1 MRLAG
6 MTMGLFVRG
15 RAPVTRV
22 GGGMEMSGF
31 FIPPGEGDEDVSGQ
45 EQGDLS
51 DPRLRGL

>member
-31 FIPPGEGDEDVSGQ
+31 IIPLGGGDEDVSGQ

-51 DPRLRGL
+51 DSWLRGL